1 MEVRKLQLIGGSSYM
16 ISLPK
21 DWIRSN
27 ELKQGDEIL
36 LQISENSITVYPK
49 KFIEDLRVTRVKVDK
64 IPRLDEKFIRRYIFA
79 LYIQGIDEIVIE
91 DKNVNARVISK
102 ISEIVKQLIGME
114 IIDASEGRIVLK
126 CLATTDFDFYG
137 VIKRM
142 TQIIS
147 SMLSTIHEC
156 LKLGDLEG
164 LKELSNLE
172 NDSDRLYLLAIRQ
185 EHRLVKELSTPN
197 KWDEL
202 KLILGVRTVAKLLE
216 EIADSLNEFSE
227 QVSSSYSKFENIILD
242 LRKAFE
248 NVSKA
253 YITSDM
259 ELSEDSIELLENIE
273 EKILKEMKNENE
285 QNKIAL
291 HSLLSACRY
300 MKSIGEIAFN
310 KSVRETL
317 PVK

>member
-49 KFIEDLRVTRVKVDK
+49 KFIEDLKVTRVKVDK
-64 IPRLDEKFIRRYIFA
+64 IPKLDEKFIRRYIFA

-102 ISEIVKQLIGME
+102 ISKIVKQLIGME

-147 SMLSTIHEC
+147 SMLGTIHEC

-310 KSVRETL
+310 KSVRENL

>member
-49 KFIEDLRVTRVKVDK
+49 KFIEDLKVTRVKVDK

-310 KSVRETL
+310 KSVRENL

>member
-21 DWIRSN
+21 DWIRLN

-49 KFIEDLRVTRVKVDK
+49 KFIEDLKVTRVKVDK

-227 QVSSSYSKFENIILD
+227 QVSSSYSKFGNIILD